1 MKQDQVTAI
10 IVAAGQ
16 GKRMNTK
23 VAKQYLPVHGKPVLY
38 YTIRAFEESNV
49 DQIILVVGTGEIEYV
64 KKEIVDRFQFKKII
78 KIVEGGKERYHSVFH
93 ALEAVEGSEYVLI
106 HDGARPF
113 VTSAIIERVVAGVK
127 EYKACVVGMPVKDT
141 IKVVD
146 WTQKVIETPAR
157 EHLWLVQTPQAFSY
171 SLIKGAYDKLFEN
184 STCSV
189 TDDAMVVEMM
199 TDYPIHMIE
208 GDYRNI
214 KITTEEDIKIAEVF
228 LWSSFL

>member
-146 WTQKVIETPAR
+146 STQKVIETPAR

-228 LWSSFL
+228 L